1 MKMRTLILAAALMMM
16 FGMAKAQNQP
26 TNKAGKSQW
35 IPVLTNVD
43 GTNTYKGVEMYYS
56 ISSCGASEVIF
67 LKLVNTNSQTVKA
80 QWIND
85 VISNDTK
92 EHYGQ
97 TKLVSVTLKPN
108 SEVIG
113 SCSSNI
119 KELTVKLKDYGV
131 EAKDVNTIV
140 GSSFYAE

>member
-1 MKMRTLILAAALMMM
+1 MRNLILAAALMMM
-16 FGMAKAQNQP
+16 FGIANAQNQP
-26 TNKAGKSQW
+26 AGKVSNMQW
-35 IPVLTNVD
+35 TPVLTNVD

-56 ISSCGASEVIF
+56 ISTCGTNEVIF
-67 LKLVNTNSQTVKA
+67 LKLVNTNAQTVKA

-131 EAKDVNTIV
+131 DAKDVNTIV